1 MLPERVRAIAQIG
14 DVGNRISLRE
24 IPVVAVEGRD
34 VACTGEAVTRAA
46 KMSAKARSRNGSGWN
61 LRRLTGRTIQVLEPA
76 RRDLTA
82 GTPSGSDQ

>member
-34 VACTGEAVTRAA
+34 VACAGEAVTRP
-46 KMSAKARSRNGSGWN
+46 
-61 LRRLTGRTIQVLEPA
+61 RR
-76 RRDLTA
+76 
-82 GTPSGSDQ
+82 

>member
-34 VACTGEAVTRAA
+34 VACAGKAVTWAA
-46 KMSAKARSRNGSGWN
+46 KMSTRSRS
-61 LRRLTGRTIQVLEPA
+61 RRMGL
-76 RRDLTA
+76 A
-82 GTPSGSDQ
+82 GT